1 MPDTD
6 DRPSD
11 VAGGLRQAGE
21 SQNAATVP
29 AGCPACGDAWRIR
42 WAELLPAWF
51 PDPREEPTVPLW
63 PIAGRLLGRR
73 RSAILELARR
83 DQLPFRVLRVGR
95 SYRVA
100 TVELLRL
107 LGLEPTEGDLE
118 KDEQDRL

>member
-1 MPDTD
+1 
-6 DRPSD
+6 
-11 VAGGLRQAGE
+11 
-21 SQNAATVP
+21 
-29 AGCPACGDAWRIR
+29 
-42 WAELLPAWF
+42 
-51 PDPREEPTVPLW
+51 VPLW

-83 DQLPFRVLRVGR
+83 DRLPFRVLRVGR

-107 LGLEPTEGDLE
+107 LGFEPTEGDLE